1 MSINNT
7 LQNNPRQM
15 MDQLTTIPATRTTPI
30 RVGAAMAIA
39 VFAAGCSVTPRPYS
53 AAEQQQI
60 ALADRQKALSEVPP
74 LTGPLTLSE
83 AIARALKY
91 NLDHRTRMME
101 QALAIGQLD
110 LSRYDMLP
118 KLTAAA
124 GYSWRDNERITRS
137 QDSVTGLPSL
147 ANPFISSD
155 RSHFTQDLGLTWN
168 ILDFG
173 VSYQNS
179 KQNADRVLVA
189 GERRR
194 KAMHL
199 LMQDVRTAYWR
210 SASAQQL
217 DANLRETIRVAELAL
232 NDSRR
237 VESEQIKDPI
247 EPLRYQRSLLENLR
261 VLESVQLEL
270 GAARTEL
277 AALINAPVGSKIELA
292 EPQDAD
298 LTPKE
303 FVMPVERMEE
313 VAIANNADLKE
324 QFYSARIAAAET
336 RKSVLKLFPGLSLN
350 YAYRHDDDSYLIN
363 NEWQEAG
370 AQIGMNLFSLLSA
383 PAMMRFSHANEALA
397 EQRRMAAQMAILA
410 QVHLSLQQYQS
421 ARALFQRADAIW
433 KVDQRIDG
441 HSANREAAA
450 VKSQLDRVSNNTSA
464 IVSLLRR
471 YQALNQVYAARSKI
485 QSTLGVEPQ
494 IDSLHDIS
502 LQELIRVID
511 AADKQG

>member
-1 MSINNT
+1 MST
-7 LQNNPRQM
+7 TPTRTAA
-15 MDQLTTIPATRTTPI
+15 QLIPARCVRLAKIT
-30 RVGAAMAIA
+30 GAALVLA
-39 VFAAGCSVTPRPYS
+39 VLASGCAVAPKPFTPEERSTIAAG
-53 AAEQQQI
+53 
-60 ALADRQKALSEVPP
+60 DRAKAQAEVPP
-74 LTGPLTLSE
+74 LAGPLTLSQ

-101 QALAIGQLD
+101 EALAIGQLD

-147 ANPFISSD
+147 ANPYISSD

-189 GERRR
+189 SERRR

-210 SASAQQL
+210 AASAQQL
-217 DANLRETIRVAELAL
+217 DASLRETIRIADTAL

-237 VESEQIKDPI
+237 IEAEKLRDPL
-247 EPLRYQRSLLENLR
+247 EALRYQRSLLENLR

-277 AALINAPVGSKIELA
+277 AALINVPLNTSFQLA
-292 EPQDAD
+292 EPQADD
-298 LTPKE
+298 LTPKP
-303 FVMPVERMEE
+303 FGMPVEQMEE
-313 VAIANNADLKE
+313 IAIANNADLKE
-324 QFYSARIAAAET
+324 QFYSARIAVVET
-336 RKSVLKLFPGLSLN
+336 RKSILKLLPGLSLN
-350 YAYRHDDDSYLIN
+350 YGYRHDDDSYLIN
-363 NEWQEAG
+363 NDWQEAG
-370 AQIGMNLFSLLSA
+370 AQIGLNLFSLLSA
-383 PAMMRFSHANEALA
+383 PSMLRFSEANRLLA
-397 EQRRMAAQMAILA
+397 EQRRMATQMAVLA
-410 QVHLSLQQYQS
+410 QVHLSLQQFQS
-421 ARALFQRADAIW
+421 AQTLFRRADSIW
-433 KVDQRIDG
+433 KVDRRIDE
-441 HSANREAAA
+441 HSANREAAE
-450 VKSQLDRVSNNTSA
+450 VKGQLDRVSNNTAA

-471 YQALNQVYAARSKI
+471 YQALNQVYAARSKM
-485 QSTLGVEPQ
+485 QATLGVEPQ
-494 IDSLHDIS
+494 IGSLQDIS
-502 LQELIRVID
+502 LEDLVRAVET
-511 AADKQG
+511 ADQQG